1 MQQTILSSRVARLA
15 VLAALMLVAHPALA
29 DAVTDWNQI
38 ALATTAKAGMD
49 GNRGSRIMAVVSIA
63 VYDAVNAITPIG
75 TPYHFKTRPASPAS
89 ADAAAAQAA
98 HDVLVSYF
106 PSQKA
111 DLDSQLE
118 TYLRDLPSGAA
129 DKTSGVAVGAA
140 AAADLIALRAQDGAD
155 TAPPAYNGKTGPGE
169 WRPTPSGLKA
179 GLTPAWSRVLPFV
192 LKTADQFRAPPP
204 PALGSPDYAKA
215 LSEVKDLGAANS
227 TKRSEDQ
234 TLIAQFWKEDAELP
248 GNEIARLLAQARKT
262 PLAKNAL
269 IFALVNIAMADA
281 RIATWDTKYHYA
293 YWRPVTAL
301 NAGPDG
307 NISNAYKDWTPLL
320 ETPPHPSYCSG
331 HSATIS
337 AGLAVL
343 THFYGDKNVF
353 SVHTT
358 TKDKSGQPLK
368 VRSFKQ
374 LSQAE
379 AENGMSRVYGGIHYP
394 FDRLACEKLGHQVAA
409 YVLKTGPHEAR

>member
-1 MQQTILSSRVARLA
+1 MQTFLSSRLVRLA
-15 VLAALMLVAHPALA
+15 ALAALVLAARPAKA
-29 DAVTDWNQI
+29 DTVTDWNQI
-38 ALATTAKAGMD
+38 ALEAAAKAGLD
-49 GNRGSRIMAVVSIA
+49 GNRGSRIMAIVSIA
-63 VYDAVNAITPIG
+63 VYDAVNVITPIG
-75 TPYHFKTRPASPAS
+75 KPYHFKTRPTSPAS
-89 ADAAAAQAA
+89 ADTAAAKAA
-98 HDVLVSYF
+98 HDVLVFYF

-129 DKTSGVAVGAA
+129 DKANGVAVGAA

-155 TAPPAYNGKTGPGE
+155 TVPPAYGGKTGPGE
-169 WRPTPSGLKA
+169 WRPTPSGLKP
-179 GLTPAWSRVLPFV
+179 GLTPAWSRITPFV
-192 LKTADQFRAPPP
+192 LKAADQFRAPPP
-204 PALGSPDYAKA
+204 PALGSPDYVKA
-215 LSEVKDLGAANS
+215 LSEVKDMGAANS

-248 GNEIARLLAQARKT
+248 GNELARNLALSHKT

-307 NISNAYKDWTPLL
+307 SVSAYKDWTPLL

-343 THFYGDKNVF
+343 THFYGDNNAF

-358 TKDKSGQPLK
+358 TKDKNGQPLK

-379 AENGMSRVYGGIHYP
+379 AENGMSRIYGGIHYP

-409 YVLKTGPHEAR
+409 YVLKWGPRESR